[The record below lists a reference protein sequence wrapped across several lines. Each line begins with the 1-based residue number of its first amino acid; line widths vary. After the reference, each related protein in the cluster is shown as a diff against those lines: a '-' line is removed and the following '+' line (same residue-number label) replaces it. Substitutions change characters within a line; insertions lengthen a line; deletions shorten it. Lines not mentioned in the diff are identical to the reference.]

1 MIIRNDMNDVGS
13 TQILVNSILKNYS
26 LCNYCIGRLIS
37 KDLSRRPSSSL
48 GKKFN
53 LNVKQLALKKC
64 FICKDIFE
72 KLDQVID
79 HMIENSSVYKFST
92 FLVGS
97 ILKPSISDNDDYIK
111 SKFRIRGGISIK
123 TQINHEI
130 GKKFARRTKSKI
142 SEVPDLTFKINFKD
156 DSCRIHSRSLFVYGR
171 YTKTRRNIPQKR
183 VSCKNCEGKGCI
195 TCNFH
200 GLENYN
206 SVEGQITKLLNMKY
220 DSRQVKINWIGGE
233 DKSSLISG
241 NGRPFFVKIFQPHIR
256 RLKFKK
262 RITLD
267 GIELHDLRQIETQPK
282 DSVPF
287 RSSVSI
293 FVKSE
298 IPLKDN
304 LLKKLHYI
312 KKNPIEIH
320 NDGKKIIEKSI
331 YTLRYKKSNPNAVK
345 IFMSVDGGVPIKSFV
360 EKSSV
365 KPNLSEL
372 LENKC
377 TCVQFDF
384 KQIDVMCNTNKN

>member
-1 MIIRNDMNDVGS
+1 M
-13 TQILVNSILKNYS
+13 
-26 LCNYCIGRLIS
+26 
-37 KDLSRRPSSSL
+37 
-48 GKKFN
+48 
-53 LNVKQLALKKC
+53 
-64 FICKDIFE
+64 
-72 KLDQVID
+72 
-79 HMIENSSVYKFST
+79 
-92 FLVGS
+92 
-97 ILKPSISDNDDYIK
+97 
-111 SKFRIRGGISIK
+111 
-123 TQINHEI
+123 
-130 GKKFARRTKSKI
+130 
-142 SEVPDLTFKINFKD
+142 
-156 DSCRIHSRSLFVYGR
+156 
-171 YTKTRRNIPQKR
+171 
-183 VSCKNCEGKGCI
+183 
-195 TCNFH
+195 
-200 GLENYN
+200 
-206 SVEGQITKLLNMKY
+206 
-220 DSRQVKINWIGGE
+220 
-233 DKSSLISG
+233 
-241 NGRPFFVKIFQPHIR
+241 
-256 RLKFKK
+256 
-262 RITLD
+262 D

-287 RSSVSI
+287 RSNVSI

-345 IFMSVDGGVPIKSFV
+345 IFMSIDGGVPFKSFV